1 MGNNSNIIIREAHRP
16 DIPEIGRIM
25 SDNYHDT
32 YADILDR
39 RYMAS
44 VNPDSCG
51 ARMDAY
57 YLAPGNEL
65 LVACCSEQIM
75 GFVAGTPSPDVLG
88 AFWLEMLHVEA
99 EYRDMGCGRKLLFA
113 MGKRAAQTGYS
124 QIVIDVFAGNS
135 KAEEIYRHYGA
146 RFIEG
151 YYQDVEGFGVLSS
164 LFSWDDL
171 SVFDR

>member
-44 VNPDSCG
+44 VNPDSCA

-57 YLAPGNEL
+57 YLAPGNAVSYTHL
-65 LVACCSEQIM
+65 TLPTILRV
-75 GFVAGTPSPDVLG
+75 
-88 AFWLEMLHVEA
+88 
-99 EYRDMGCGRKLLFA
+99 
-113 MGKRAAQTGYS
+113 
-124 QIVIDVFAGNS
+124 
-135 KAEEIYRHYGA
+135 
-146 RFIEG
+146 
-151 YYQDVEGFGVLSS
+151 
-164 LFSWDDL
+164 
-171 SVFDR
+171 